1 MAECAYKIMLVD
13 DEPEVLNSMLET
25 IDWGKNGFGPPV
37 GCYNGK
43 EAIERI
49 EEGFIPDVLITDINM
64 PLVNGLELTQ
74 YVRRHYED
82 ILVVILSGY
91 DEFSYAQEAIKL
103 QVYDYI
109 LKPVTPM
116 QLQQLL
122 VVLRSGMD
130 DTEANDMNGAAK
142 LGAMD
147 FLNRLIEGAV
157 APEQAEE
164 EMRRHQISF
173 KGCCHIVALLDPDR
187 QSSHSRGGKAQE
199 YTNENLRNS
208 LYDISAELLEHNT
221 QILTVRDKK
230 GRTYLIA
237 SDAIA
242 SGAAVIMKSALAQ
255 ILRVFSERSGCTASA
270 GVGHVAM
277 SPQAICKSADEAA
290 GALDDRFYYGGCNIL
305 NAGEY
310 PIVTAEKFDFSS
322 FERMFENAVQQL
334 DDKGAFSVLTAMFER
349 MKVVKLPIMQ
359 CAKNCQRLIVPFIR
373 FASGII
379 GEKENVLLEEAWDQ
393 YDLYDV
399 ASLDEMRHMT
409 QGFCEHVFEVMNM
422 VCTDSSS
429 AQIRKAESYI
439 RQNFS
444 NPKLSLRMVT
454 NHIAVSTSYFS
465 AQFKTRTGLTFVE
478 YLTNVR
484 MDKAKQLL
492 SLTDWPTYEV
502 AEAVGFAN
510 PHYFSVAF
518 KRLTGMTPR
527 EYREQNPRIRDEH
540 NVP

>member
-1 MAECAYKIMLVD
+1 MLVD
-13 DEPEVLNSMLET
+13 DEPEVLNSILET
-25 IDWGKNGFGPPV
+25 INWEGNGFAAPV

-43 EAIERI
+43 EAIECI
-49 EEGFIPDVLITDINM
+49 ERGFIPDVLITDINM
-64 PLVNGLELTQ
+64 PLVGGLELTQ
-74 YVRRHYED
+74 YVRKHHED
-82 ILVVILSGY
+82 VLVVILSGY

-109 LKPVTPM
+109 LKPVTPA

-122 VVLRSGMD
+122 LVLKTSLD
-130 DTEANDMNGAAK
+130 NAETNDMDSAVK
-142 LGAMD
+142 LGAVD
-147 FLNRLIEGAV
+147 FLNRLLEGTV
-157 APEQAEE
+157 DPEDLEE
-164 EMRRHQISF
+164 EMRRYQISF
-173 KGCCHIVALLDPDR
+173 KGCYHIVGVIDPDK
-187 QSSHSRGGKAQE
+187 QSSRSRTEKSHE
-199 YTNENLRNS
+199 LTRENLRNS
-208 LYDISAELLEHNT
+208 LYNISAELLEHNT
-221 QILTVRDKK
+221 QILTVRDKR

-242 SGAAVIMKSALAQ
+242 SGAAVIMKSAAAQ

-270 GVGHVAM
+270 GIGRVAM
-277 SPQAICKSADEAA
+277 APQGLYKSADEALE
-290 GALDDRFYYGGCNIL
+290 ALDDRFYYGGCNIL

-310 PIVTAEKFDFSS
+310 PVVTAEKFDFTG
-322 FERMFENAVQQL
+322 FEKQFETAVQQL
-334 DDKGAFSVLTAMFER
+334 DDKSALSALTAMFER
-349 MKVVKLPIMQ
+349 MKVVKLPILQ
-359 CAKNCQRLIVPFIR
+359 CAKSCQRLIFPFIS
-373 FASGII
+373 FAAGII
-379 GEKENVLLEEAWDQ
+379 GEKENVLLEEAWDK

-399 ASLDEMRHMT
+399 ASLNEMRCLT
-409 QGFCEHVFEVMNM
+409 QEFCEHVFEVINM
-422 VCTDSSS
+422 VCIDSS
-429 AQIRKAESYI
+429 ATQIRKAENFI

-444 NPKLSLRMVT
+444 NPKLSLKMVT

-465 AQFKTRTGLTFVE
+465 AQFKTRTGVTFVE

-518 KRLTGMTPR
+518 KRLTCLTPR
-527 EYREQNPRIRDEH
+527 EYRDQNQRIRDEQ